1 MHIGTVLV
9 KATEGTEVLEEVR
22 IHKETTT
29 TAVVETAE
37 VGAVPKEENE
47 EERVP
52 YVFGEEE
59 KKRLNKV
66 LSKYCGTH
74 NFHNFTARMKPED
87 PSAKRY
93 MISFTAGDVFEIN
106 GMQFVRCTVVGQSF
120 MLHQIRKM
128 IGMAIA
134 IMRGCAPDSIID
146 IALRRCVVHHEDP
159 KGGVLSNY
167 YVKNIPSCV

>member
-22 IHKETTT
+22 ICKETTT

-37 VGAVPKEENE
+37 VGAVPTEENE

-59 KKRLNKV
+59 MKRLNKV

-106 GMQFVRCTVVGQSF
+106 GIQFVRCTVVGQSF

-146 IALRRCVVHHEDP
+146 MALRRCVVHREVL
-159 KGGVLSNY
+159 KGGVLCNY
-167 YVKNIPSCV
+167 YAKNIPSRV